1 MSFVLPACR
10 GRATAVCAVIPL
22 LFGLAGS
29 ASAATRTWTGAGPD
43 TNASTATNWQGGV
56 APADGDDLVFPS
68 GVAQTTVTQDLGV
81 KFNSIAFAT
90 TGGAVYHVNGPITL
104 VTEIHISSGEADLN
118 GTLTLYQNG
127 TNATNITLLADMGSE
142 LMIVGSIVGQPE
154 TTLHTDGLGRVTF
167 AGSGSALTGPTQ
179 VDDGTLRLLAQD
191 ALGSGTAFIN
201 QGTLELGLANG
212 IFNHALTFNDSTT
225 LLASESATI
234 TAPIDLLQPG
244 GGVTTIN
251 VAAGKTLTISGVLE
265 NDGAFIKQGAGDL
278 TLAGT
283 QDNTF
288 GVDAGN
294 VPTINAGTVHL
305 NQHAGTVSH
314 VAFPASAIINNGA
327 QVIFQ
332 ADDQIAIGI
341 LLYAGGQL
349 RLNTFQETLA
359 RLDGNGGSIDLAGGT
374 LNVADGQFA
383 GAFTGTGV
391 VNVVHGTELQLT
403 GISTFTGTT
412 NVISGETL
420 TLNGT
425 LPGPIVLQGGKLQGV
440 GTAGAVSNLGAGEND
455 GVVIP
460 GSTGGGTLHTQ
471 AFSLTH
477 GAYILNAFQTA
488 GGPAWAQTK
497 VTGSVTLGDGSA
509 TGTQLVTAFDPN
521 IHTLPTMPIVIIDN
535 DGTDPVVGT
544 FTGRPEGSSF
554 TINGLTY
561 YISYHGGD
569 GNDVV
574 LTATPVQQT
583 QTYDYYLSEGSTG
596 GFFTTDVL
604 IANPNNTD
612 ASATLTFY
620 TQDIGVTTK
629 TLTVP
634 AMQRVTVTLNTLPE
648 AGQGAVSTIVHSN
661 NNLPLIVER
670 TMSWDKSGYGA
681 SGDKAVSG
689 PSTNWYFAEGSQG
702 FFSTYV
708 LLANPQTSA
717 NTAHVTY
724 FCEGDVPLTRDYAL
738 AAQSRTT
745 IDIGADAA
753 LVNRSFGM
761 QVTFD
766 APGVAERSMYFGTSP
781 FWSGGHES
789 AGTPTLAY
797 DWLLAEGATGP
808 FFETFVL
815 LANPTNAD
823 AQVTVTF
830 LPQGATPVVKQKT
843 VKANSRMTI
852 NIEGEDPALGNAA
865 VATQIHSTQPLVAER
880 SQYWPDPAPQWYEA
894 HNSFG
899 VAVPGKKWGLSE
911 GRVGQARQYQT
922 YILLA
927 NAGNTDANVTIQFL
941 RENGGAT
948 VTKSFVVR
956 ATSRL
961 NVAVG
966 GAGSDVPELVDE
978 NFGAIVTSD
987 QNIAVERSMY
997 SNANGQVWA
1006 AGTNAT
1012 ASPLP

>member
-10 GRATAVCAVIPL
+10 GRATAVCAIIPL

-43 TNASTATNWQGGV
+43 TNTTTAANWQGSV
-56 APADGDDLVFPS
+56 APVSGDDLVFPD
-68 GVAQTTVTQDLGV
+68 GVAQTTVTQSLSGR
-81 KFNSIAFAT
+81 FNSITFAT
-90 TGGAVYHVNGPITL
+90 SGGAVYHVSGP
-104 VTEIHISSGEADLN
+104 VTVMTSIHVDSGEADLS
-118 GTLTLYQNG
+118 GSLTFYQNG
-127 TNATNITLLADMGSE
+127 TNPNTVTLGAAAGSE
-142 LMIVGSIVGQPE
+142 LVILGPTFGLPQ
-154 TTLHTDGLGRVTF
+154 TTLHFGDSGRVTF
-167 AGSGSALTGPTQ
+167 AGTGNFAGALQ
-179 VDDGTLRLLAQD
+179 VDVGTLRLQAANAMID
-191 ALGSGTAFIN
+191 AAAVAIN
-201 QGTLELGLANG
+201 GTLELDVANG
-212 IFNHALTFNDSTT
+212 TISNALTFGDYST
-225 LLASESATI
+225 LLVSENATLVSA
-234 TAPIDLLQPG
+234 IDLLDLAAGP
-244 GGVTTIN
+244 TTIN
-251 VAAGKTLTISGVLE
+251 VAAGKTLTLASVVE
-265 NDGAFIKQGAGDL
+265 NDGALIKEGPGDL
-278 TLAGT
+278 TFAGT

-288 GVDAGN
+288 GVNDGN
-294 VPTINAGTVHL
+294 GAIINAGTVHL
-305 NQHAGTVSH
+305 NQHNGSVSY
-314 VAFPASAIINNGA
+314 VAFPLGALINNGG
-327 QVIFQ
+327 QVILE
-332 ADDQIAIGI
+332 ADNQIAVGI
-341 LLYAGGQL
+341 LMNAGGLLKLQS
-349 RLNTFQETLA
+349 FHDTLA
-359 RLDGNGGSIDLAGGT
+359 RLDGPGGTVDLAGGT
-374 LNVADGQFA
+374 LNVGDGQF
-383 GAFTGTGV
+383 GGVFTGTGV
-391 VNVVHGTELQLT
+391 INVTNGTQLQLT
-403 GISTFTGTT
+403 GTSTFIGTT
-412 NVISGETL
+412 NVINESLLL
-420 TLNGT
+420 TGT
-425 LPGPIVLQGGKLQGV
+425 LPGTIALQGGTLQGN
-440 GTAGAVSNLGAGEND
+440 GTAGQVQNAISGGASAGN
-455 GVVIP
+455 VVP
-460 GSTGGGTLHTQ
+460 GIAGGGTLRTQ
-471 AFSLTH
+471 SFSLTS
-477 GAYILNAFQTA
+477 GTVTLSAFQTA
-488 GGPAWAQTK
+488 GGPAWAQIK
-497 VTGSVTLGDGSA
+497 VTGGVTLGDGSA
-509 TGTQLVTAFDPN
+509 TGAFLTPQFDPN
-521 IHTLPTMPIVIIDN
+521 ITLVPAGQIVIIDN

-544 FTGRPEGSSF
+544 FSGRPEGSSF
-554 TINGLTY
+554 IANGLTY

-574 LTATPVQQT
+574 LSPTPIQQT

-612 ASATLTFY
+612 APVTLTFY

-648 AGQGAVSTIVHSN
+648 AGTGAVSTIVHSN

-689 PSTNWYFAEGSQG
+689 PSNNWYFAEGSQG

-717 NTAHVTY
+717 NNAHVTY
-724 FCEGDVPLTRDYAL
+724 FREGDVPITREYAL

-766 APGVAERSMYFGTSP
+766 APGVAERSMYFGRNP

-789 AGTPTLAY
+789 AGTPTLSY

-808 FFETFVL
+808 FFETFIL
-815 LANPTNAD
+815 LANPTSTD

-843 VKANSRMTI
+843 VAANSRMTI
-852 NIEGEDPALGNAA
+852 NIEGEDPTLGNAA

-911 GRVGQARQYQT
+911 GRVGQAHQYQT

-927 NAGNTDANVTIQFL
+927 NPGNADANVTIQFL

-948 VTKSFVVR
+948 LTKSFVVR